1 MKSLTGYNDYVN
13 TTRGW
18 LKRYNQFV
26 VTAENM
32 RDEIAANKK
41 IMEADVSAPCAK
53 YGDEPGGGTSELNTV
68 EAAASRHEYLNQR
81 IAEAQSTID
90 EIERILRTINRTID
104 GLPKDDGKLIRDHY
118 IDRKSWRDI
127 SNEVYLTEK
136 WARDRGNKAIKE
148 MAKMIFGIKAMPPDQ
163 QSLFIFSI

>member
-81 IAEAQSTID
+81 IAEA
-90 EIERILRTINRTID
+90 
-104 GLPKDDGKLIRDHY
+104 
-118 IDRKSWRDI
+118 
-127 SNEVYLTEK
+127 
-136 WARDRGNKAIKE
+136 
-148 MAKMIFGIKAMPPDQ
+148 
-163 QSLFIFSI
+163 